1 MYHLARNT
9 WQTASRNTAHEAMN
23 TLNAD
28 LRLASGVMNGNYSLC
43 QNGPRKILLE
53 SVSRPDMRVR
63 FSPLL
68 LLNKGEKPLN
78 EASKVFAGLG

>member
-28 LRLASGVMNGNYSLC
+28 LRLASTVIIVRTGRERSSFRPGAYEVSL
-43 QNGPRKILLE
+43 QSASQR
-53 SVSRPDMRVR
+53 
-63 FSPLL
+63 
-68 LLNKGEKPLN
+68 PLN
-78 EASKVFAGLG
+78 EA